1 LKANQAIGVFD
12 SGIGG
17 LTVANAIKESLP
29 NEKIIY
35 FGDTQH
41 LPYGTKSQKNLVFF
55 AERIVKF
62 LMAKNCKVIV
72 VACNTA
78 SALALPKINK
88 LASNQCKVF
97 NVIDPVVEY
106 IKTNKNIQKLGII
119 GTTGTILSRVYQ
131 KKINSVR
138 EDLNTVALPTPLLA
152 TLIEENKLD
161 LSGQNIIKSY
171 LSNPIFNSIDSL
183 ILGCT
188 HYPLIE
194 PIINKFYKSQ
204 VNLINSAEYVSM
216 AINKFLKREQ
226 LQSNLSSIP
235 NHEFYISD
243 YTKSFQEKTH
253 FFFKSSIIL
262 QEENLFN

>member
-1 LKANQAIGVFD
+1 MNANQPIGIFD

-17 LTVANAIKESLP
+17 LTVANAIKNVLP

-41 LPYGTKSQKNLVFF
+41 LPYGTKSRKNLIFF
-55 AERIVKF
+55 TKKIVNF
-62 LMAKNCKVIV
+62 LIKKKCKVIV

-78 SALALPKINK
+78 SALALSEINK
-88 LASNQCKVF
+88 SALNKCKIF
-97 NVIDPVVEY
+97 NVIDPVIQYVKCNNN
-106 IKTNKNIQKLGII
+106 IKNLGII
-119 GTTGTILSRVYQ
+119 GTTGTILSNVYQ
-131 KKINSVR
+131 NKIINER
-138 EDLNTVALPTPLLA
+138 EDIKISSLPTPLLA

-161 LSGQNIIKSY
+161 SSGQDIIKSY
-171 LSNPIFNSIDSL
+171 LSNPIFNCIDSL

-216 AINKFLKREQ
+216 
-226 LQSNLSSIP
+226 SI
-235 NHEFYISD
+235 
-243 YTKSFQEKTH
+243 TKYLTRKKKKH
-253 FFFKSSIIL
+253 P
-262 QEENLFN
+262 